1 LKLQPGGRDTIGAMR
16 KLITWIVVTVGIA
29 ALVRKLRS
37 RGDTADEVVSSPP
50 AADPADELRQK
61 LASTREPEPAA
72 DAEAPAEPAA
82 AETAVDEFRPVEPP
96 TPEPASEAAIDERRA
111 EVHDEGRA
119 AIDEMRKAT
128 ED

>member
-1 LKLQPGGRDTIGAMR
+1 MR
-16 KLITWIVVTVGIA
+16 KLITWILVTIGIA

-37 RGDTADEVVSSPP
+37 KGKPAEADLAPSS

-61 LASTREPEPAA
+61 LASSRDPEPATETA
-72 DAEAPAEPAA
+72 AAVAAEPAA
-82 AETAVDEFRPVEPP
+82 EEFRPVEPP
-96 TPEPASEAAIDERRA
+96 TPEPASETEIDERRA

>member
-1 LKLQPGGRDTIGAMR
+1 MR

-37 RGDTADEVVSSPP
+37 RGTADEAVSSPS

-61 LASTREPEPAA
+61 LASTREPELAA
-72 DAEAPAEPAA
+72 DAESPAEPTT

>member
-1 LKLQPGGRDTIGAMR
+1 MR
-16 KLITWIVVTVGIA
+16 KLITWILVTIGIA

-37 RGDTADEVVSSPP
+37 RGKPAEVEPP
-50 AADPADELRQK
+50 PPSAADPADELRQK
-61 LASTREPEPAA
+61 LASSRDPEPAA
-72 DAEAPAEPAA
+72 EVEPAPAAV
-82 AETAVDEFRPVEPP
+82 ETATEEFTVVEPP
-96 TPEPASEAAIDERRA
+96 TPEPASETAIDERRA